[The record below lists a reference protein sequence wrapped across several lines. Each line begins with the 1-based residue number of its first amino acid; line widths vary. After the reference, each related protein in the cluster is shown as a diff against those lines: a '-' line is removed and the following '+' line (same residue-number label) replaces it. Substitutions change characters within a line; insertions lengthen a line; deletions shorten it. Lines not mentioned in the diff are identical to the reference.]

1 MGSASESR
9 FQPPPKLMEREPILP
24 SFSSLDPIG
33 EPTANPSPNPNPNP
47 NPNPDP
53 DPVPAAPPDGA
64 CSAMSIDGEEEDEAL
79 AGAEF
84 LSREEV
90 LHRRSRRLKQL
101 KRCYLQQYWALMEE
115 MRVKH
120 RDYYWEFGKS
130 PVEEESTRVGS
141 GPRVREK
148 GSSSVGDRKRCAYIG
163 CKSKAM
169 PLTSYC
175 HPHILCDTKQT
186 LYKACS
192 YVIKCTQNGPQI
204 CAKPVLRAAIP
215 SLCPVH
221 SQKIQRQI
229 FQALKKAGLNL
240 SSSNKPLPKFHVLI
254 SECVRHIQ
262 AKRRSSKSVKPTVD
276 TIANQ
281 DEMVTGSS

>member
-1 MGSASESR
+1 MKRES
-9 FQPPPKLMEREPILP
+9 ILP

-33 EPTANPSPNPNPNP
+33 EPTANPSPNPNP
-47 NPNPDP
+47 DLI
-53 DPVPAAPPDGA
+53 PAAPSDGA
-64 CSAMSIDGEEEDEAL
+64 CSGMSIDGEEEDEAL

-90 LHRRSRRLKQL
+90 LRRRSRRLKQL

-130 PVEEESTRVGS
+130 PAEEESTRVCS
-141 GPRVREK
+141 GPREGEK
-148 GSSSVGDRKRCAYIG
+148 GSSSVGDRKRCAYVG

-192 YVIKCTQNGPQI
+192 YVIKSTQNGPQI

-215 SLCPVH
+215 SLCPIH
-221 SQKIQRQI
+221 SQKIRRQI
-229 FQALKKAGLNL
+229 LQALKKVGLNL
-240 SSSNKPLPKFHVLI
+240 SSSNKPLPKLHVLI

-262 AKRRSSKSVKPTVD
+262 VKRRSKRLVKLTD
-276 TIANQ
+276 DAMIT
-281 DEMVTGSS
+281 SSL